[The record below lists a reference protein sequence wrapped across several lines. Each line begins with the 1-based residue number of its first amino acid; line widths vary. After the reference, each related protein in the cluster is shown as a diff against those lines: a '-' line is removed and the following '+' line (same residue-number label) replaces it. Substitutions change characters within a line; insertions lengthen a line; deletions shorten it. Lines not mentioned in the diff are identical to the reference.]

1 MFLTAAVFSGIP
13 VFSYA
18 ETRLAS
24 RDTNKLAQD
33 WMPCTVSD
41 PTGTPLNVRS
51 KANGRVIAKLKNG
64 TLVEI
69 DDTTAGKKWSR
80 ISFSSGK
87 KTVLGWVLRD
97 YLSCQ

>member
-1 MFLTAAVFSGIP
+1 MKKKLFVLFLIAAVFSGIP

-41 PTGTPLNVRS
+41 PAQCSFKSERKS
-51 KANGRVIAKLKNG
+51 YCQI
-64 TLVEI
+64 
-69 DDTTAGKKWSR
+69 KKRNSR
-80 ISFSSGK
+80 
-87 KTVLGWVLRD
+87 
-97 YLSCQ
+97 